1 MSQFKNQ
8 SKNVGEGAKL
18 TGMVRMGL
26 YMERKSSQPNQE
38 PTKDRRRG
46 SIIIFVMGMIFLLSM
61 LLVQFM
67 EQILP
72 HIQMNAMKNSESD
85 LRRVAYSSLEVTL
98 AVMAEYA
105 ELDNALYAPTQG
117 WHNPLEFAGI
127 SFPEADSV
135 SIEFQDESGKLPF
148 SSLYEDNV
156 TFLVILGD
164 LGFDD
169 YTATELVD
177 KFQDWVDE
185 DDLVRPDGAENDYYL
200 DAAIPYEP
208 ANQPLSSL
216 RELSLIGGFREEFF
230 DINGRPTDLYNR
242 FESLF
247 SPVNDGN
254 VNINSADPSLFSMGE
269 EGVNYEQMD
278 YWEFLAGDDGVRGT
292 DDDRYFSA
300 SSQVPQSLQS
310 GIPGVTVTNEISWL
324 TVIIRAKRGLSVFEL
339 RALISMSGELP
350 SNRRTEF
357 ERFNREEPVF
367 SIEDDSERSEEI
379 GNLNYP
385 FAVVEIQENEIVL

>member
-1 MSQFKNQ
+1 MEFKIQ
-8 SKNVGEGAKL
+8 SS
-18 TGMVRMGL
+18 R
-26 YMERKSSQPNQE
+26 RRSQPVE
-38 PTKDRRRG
+38 GETSKPDSTDGTRRRG
-46 SIIIFVMGMIFLLSM
+46 SIIIFVLGMIFLLSI

-67 EQILP
+67 DQILP

-105 ELDNALYAPTQG
+105 ELDGALYAPTQG
-117 WHNPLEFAGI
+117 WHDPLTFTGI

-135 SIEFQDESGKLPF
+135 EIEFQDETGKLPF
-148 SSLYEDNV
+148 SSLYDDDV

-185 DDLVRPDGAENDYYL
+185 DDLVRPDGAENDFYL
-200 DAAIPYEP
+200 DAPIPYEP
-208 ANQPLSSL
+208 ANQPLGSL
-216 RELSLIGGFREEFF
+216 RELGLIGGFREEFF
-230 DINGRPTDLYNR
+230 DLYGRPNELFYN
-242 FESLF
+242 FESRF
-247 SPVNDGN
+247 SAVNDGN

-269 EGVNYEQMD
+269 DGINYEQQD
-278 YWEFLAGDDGVRGT
+278 YWDFLNGDDGVRGT
-292 DDDRYFSA
+292 ADDRYFA
-300 SSQVPQSLQS
+300 TSSMVPESLRS
-310 GIPGVTVTNEISWL
+310 GIPGVSVTNEISWL
-324 TVIIRAKRGLSVFEL
+324 TIIIRAKRGLSIFEL
-339 RALISMSGELP
+339 RALVSMQGKLP

-367 SIEDDSERSEEI
+367 SIEDDTERSEEI
-379 GNLNYP
+379 SNLNYP

>member
-1 MSQFKNQ
+1 
-8 SKNVGEGAKL
+8 
-18 TGMVRMGL
+18 MGR
-26 YMERKSSQPNQE
+26 YMGSNSSQPKQE
-38 PTKDRRRG
+38 PMKDRRRG
-46 SIIIFVMGMIFLLSM
+46 SIIIFVLGMIFLLSI

-127 SFPEADSV
+127 SFLEADSV

-230 DINGRPTDLYNR
+230 DLYGRPTDLYDR

-278 YWEFLAGDDGVRGT
+278 YWEFLAGDDGARGT

-300 SSQVPQSLQS
+300 ASQIPQSLKS
-310 GIPGVTVTNEISWL
+310 GIPGVTITNEISWL

-367 SIEDDSERSEEI
+367 SIEDNSERSEEI

-385 FAVVEIQENEIVL
+385 FTVVEIQENEIVL